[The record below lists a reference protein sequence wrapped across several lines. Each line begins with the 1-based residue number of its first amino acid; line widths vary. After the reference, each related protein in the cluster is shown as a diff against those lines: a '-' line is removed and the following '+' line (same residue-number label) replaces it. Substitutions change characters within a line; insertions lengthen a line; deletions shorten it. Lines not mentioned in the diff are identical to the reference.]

1 MRVQHRKQEGDYK
14 ENSGEPTGDTGQ
26 NVGRLRS
33 KNVFRYPAAEGRAQ
47 TFALRTLHEDEQD
60 HQQAREDIEAK
71 QEVNQNSHGARNIVE
86 LGRL

>member
-1 MRVQHRKQEGDYK
+1 MRVEHRKQECDYE
-14 ENSGEPTGDTGQ
+14 ENSGEPSGDAGQ
-26 NVGRLRS
+26 NVGRLRAE
-33 KNVFRYPAAEGRAQ
+33 NVFRNPAAKRRAE